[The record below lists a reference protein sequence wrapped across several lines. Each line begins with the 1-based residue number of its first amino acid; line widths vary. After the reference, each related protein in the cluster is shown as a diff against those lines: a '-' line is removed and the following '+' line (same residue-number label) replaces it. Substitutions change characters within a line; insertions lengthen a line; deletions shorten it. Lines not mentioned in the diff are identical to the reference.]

1 MPDEPYVHF
10 AEVYDKIMREVGY
23 EMWADYIQRIL
34 ARFRP
39 GARNL
44 VDLACGTGNS
54 TLPFARRG
62 MAVTGVDRSPAMLE
76 RARAKAAAESL
87 NIPFYQQDL
96 TSLALPK
103 RYEVATCLYDSIN
116 YVLDWDDL
124 CAACE
129 GVCKSLEDG
138 GIFIFDVNSAHKLAT
153 IDDTT
158 MFIEEDDI
166 SLVWENTFDR
176 RTRVWQVTLT
186 GFIKEDGGHRYE
198 RFREVHQEKA
208 YTIEEIT
215 DALKRAGF
223 ELGGAYAAFTFDAP
237 QEETSRIYFVAV
249 KPRRRAA

>member
-1 MPDEPYVHF
+1 MPDEPYVRF

-23 EMWADYIQRIL
+23 EMWADYVERIL

-39 GARNL
+39 GARTL

-62 MAVTGVDRSPAMLE
+62 LAVAGVDRSPAMLE

-96 TSLALPK
+96 TGLSLPN

-116 YVLDWDDL
+116 YVLTWEDL
-124 CAACE
+124 CAVCA
-129 GVCKSLEDG
+129 GVYKALEEG
-138 GIFIFDVNSAHKLAT
+138 GIFVFDVNSAHKLAA

-158 MFIEEDDI
+158 MFIEESDI

-176 RTRVWQVTLT
+176 RTRIWEVTLT
-186 GFIKEDGGHRYE
+186 GFIKAGGESRYE
-198 RFREVHQEKA
+198 RFREVHREKA
-208 YTIEEIT
+208 HTIEEIT

-223 ELGGAYAAFTFDAP
+223 ELGGVYTAFTFDAP

-249 KPRRRAA
+249 KPRRLAA